1 VGYESQMQ
9 ADILA
14 LLQLFRDR
22 VPDKETHEW
31 VAELVVER
39 DRWRSGHEIFDRIR
53 SRNLEAI
60 DALDKSRECQYCFEE
75 ICLQSLYNATSPFDP
90 FDSCSPYW
98 VIKNAL
104 ALARSVGVPVV
115 EVVAL
120 VVPDGLTQKHTDPF
134 PARGDH
140 LAQTTS

>member
-1 VGYESQMQ
+1 MAYESQMQ

-22 VPDKETHEW
+22 VPDKETHKW

-53 SRNLEAI
+53 DRNLEAI
-60 DALDKSRECQYCFEE
+60 DALDSARECQYCFEE
-75 ICLQSLYNATSPFDP
+75 SCLQSLYNETGPSDP

-104 ALARSVGVPVV
+104 VLARFVGVPVAGSTTTKQ
-115 EVVAL
+115 ERTL
-120 VVPDGLTQKHTDPF
+120 IF
-134 PARGDH
+134 PHGRMHRACP
-140 LAQTTS
+140 AT